1 MTFIS
6 SKTLTHPVI
15 MDQAYSNEGGWAKF
29 ELNKYLNNR
38 VYNAL
43 PDKWKQLIKKVKIKS
58 SIGKQSLSVSSSDCY
73 IFVPSISELV
83 PSMTQEPYAS
93 EGTIISHFSSNT
105 SRICYNPNGA
115 AVQYWTRSPSLGW
128 DSYVFRITNTGTYQ
142 SVTQMS
148 SDNIYARIMISI

>member
-15 MDQAYSNEGGWAKF
+15 MDPAYSNEGGWAKF

-43 PDKWKQLIKKVKIKS
+43 PDKWKQLIKQVKIKS

-73 IFVPSISELV
+73 IF
-83 PSMTQEPYAS
+83 MTEEPYAS
-93 EGTIISHFSSNT
+93 EGTIISHFSSNA

-128 DSYVFRITNTGTYQ
+128 DNYVFRITNTGSYQ
-142 SVTQMS
+142 SITQTS
-148 SDNIYARIMISI
+148 AVDIYPRIMISI